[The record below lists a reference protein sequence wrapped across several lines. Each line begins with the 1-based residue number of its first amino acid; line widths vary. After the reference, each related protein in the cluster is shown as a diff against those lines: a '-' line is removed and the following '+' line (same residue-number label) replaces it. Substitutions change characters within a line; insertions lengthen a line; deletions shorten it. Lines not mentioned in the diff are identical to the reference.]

1 MSNTDLS
8 DRRQE
13 LEEAEKKAR
22 AKAKAAAA
30 TQRPRPSVQLGAN
43 DPLAVAPQHALDLP
57 PELQLKRKLSLPQV
71 ADFTS
76 LSEDTIRRRYPHFIC
91 KLSPRRDGMSLEN
104 VLLIGS
110 MPKDAA

>member
-13 LEEAEKKAR
+13 LEEAEKKARAKAAAAAKQRRRQELEEAKKKAR

-91 KLSPRRDGMSLEN
+91 KL
-104 VLLIGS
+104 
-110 MPKDAA
+110 